1 MAEPTALLQVERLTK
16 QFGGLVAVRDVALEV
31 AAAEIH
37 AVIGPNGAGKS
48 TLIDLLSGE
57 LQPTAGSIR
66 LAGTEIAGWSAD
78 RIARLGVG
86 RSYQTTN
93 IFPRFTAFENC
104 RLSAQSRLP
113 SPMRFFRPA
122 EAHALPKACAERALR
137 LARLDERGGSLAG
150 TLSHGEKRQL
160 EIAMTI
166 ASAPRLLLLDEPLAG
181 TGAEEAAVIVSLLED
196 LARDHAILLVEHDM
210 DAVLA
215 LASRIT
221 VMVDGAVIASGDP
234 ARVRADPGVQEAYL
248 GYGI

>member
-1 MAEPTALLQVERLTK
+1 MAEATALLQVQRLTK
-16 QFGGLVAVRDVALEV
+16 RFGGLVAVHDAALEV
-31 AAAEIH
+31 ATGEIH

-57 LQPTAGSIR
+57 LPPSAGSIR

-86 RSYQTTN
+86 RSYQRAN

-113 SPMRFFRPA
+113 HPMRFFRPA
-122 EAHALPKACAERALR
+122 GAYSAPKARAERALR
-137 LARLDERGGSLAG
+137 LARLEGRGGSLAE

-160 EIAMTI
+160 EVAMTI

-181 TGAEEAAVIVSLLED
+181 TGAEEGAVIVALLED
-196 LARDHAILLVEHDM
+196 LAKEHAILLVEHDM
-210 DAVLA
+210 DAVFT

-221 VMVDGAVIASGDP
+221 VMVDGAVIATGDP
-234 ARVRADPGVQEAYL
+234 ARIRANRAVQKAYL
-248 GYGI
+248 GDGA